1 MSNINLE
8 IAQKIA
14 DMARKPKISPRALF
28 ILIQR
33 CIRISLRHRDQ
44 IREERRIFRREA
56 GKLKAYLPFTQGQID
71 ILMAKARFHRGE
83 EMQTI
88 RQGLIG
94 FGYNLIMD
102 KDRVFETIG
111 FDGICDLLS
120 INPVHRLTALV
131 DEEQSLAGLIYVGRY
146 ENSASPK
153 AEEWGQGGPLF
164 EACFIAMMDWIK
176 TAPEEDLPDLFGPKS
191 PFAGAKV
198 VHVEPRTL
206 Q

>member
-8 IAQKIA
+8 VAQKIA
-14 DMARKPKISPRALF
+14 GMARKPNISPRALF

-44 IREERRIFRREA
+44 IREERRMFRREA
-56 GKLKAYLPFTQGQID
+56 VNLKAYLPFTQVQID
-71 ILMAKARFHRGE
+71 VLMTKARAHRE
-83 EMQTI
+83 DEMQTI
-88 RQGLIG
+88 KQGLAG
-94 FGYNLIMD
+94 FGYSLIMD
-102 KDRVFETIG
+102 KGRVFDTIG

-120 INPVHRLTALV
+120 INPVHRLVARV

-153 AEEWGQGGPLF
+153 SEEWGQGGPLF
-164 EACFIAMMDWIK
+164 EACFVAMVDWIK
-176 TAPEEDLPDLFGPKS
+176 TAPEEELPHLFGPNS

-198 VHVEPRTL
+198 AHVEPRTL